1 MGDNVKDVFEKI
13 KAERAEKER
22 LKAEAHQAALDYD
35 PFANKGTFNG
45 IGVDRGIGSLP
56 QNKDYKPRLVD
67 TNIPKKIEV
76 RDVVEVAKF
85 VFEAGTVVEG
95 KYGMN
100 IADIRGVK
108 YKSALG
114 VVRSWGISTKD
125 IPEHLLNVQADYFLS
140 SMRQRFLER
149 YETMLSCVASVR
161 EYADFKGVPYGNIGN
176 AVFNGRGKNMD
187 IVVIGG
193 TKFILIPNIEFYD
206 WHEFLARKGAKEMSD
221 HGKKREAIY
230 LAAVAGDSKLAEYDS
245 VLEFLS
251 LYEGGIKPAGGRG
264 ISGKRG
270 NFYDALRGRITMER
284 FYELYDRWA
293 KDVLKIL
300 PVPSRDFGKK
310 VRKLGYRGYNSGGKR
325 GVYFY
330 RVDEEIVGSRVR
342 QLKIPRRGSYPKAVK
357 GWNEFE
363 KMGGEIKK

>member
-1 MGDNVKDVFEKI
+1 MDIIEKLRKE
-13 KAERAEKER
+13 KAERER
-22 LKAEAHQAALDYD
+22 VKAEAHQAALDYD
-35 PFANKGTFNG
+35 PFANKGIFNG

-56 QNKDYKPRLVD
+56 QNKDYKPSLVD
-67 TNIPKKIEV
+67 SNIPKKIEV
-76 RDVVEVAKF
+76 KDVDSVAGK
-85 VFEAGTVVEG
+85 VAEIGQVVEG

-100 IADIRGVK
+100 IANSCGDL
-108 YKSALG
+108 YKTALD
-114 VVRSWGISTKD
+114 VVRSWGISTAGIPDEMLD
-125 IPEHLLNVQADYFLS
+125 IQAHYFLL
-140 SMRQRFLER
+140 SMRERFIER
-149 YETMLSCVASVR
+149 YQTMLSCVLSVR
-161 EYADFKGVPYGNIGN
+161 EYADFKEIPYATVANK
-176 AVFNGRGKNMD
+176 VFARGGRGLN
-187 IVVIGG
+187 IIIIGG
-193 TKFILIPNIEFYD
+193 TKFILLEADDFHD
-206 WHEFLARKGAKEMSD
+206 WHKFLAKKGAKEMAD
-221 HGKKREAIY
+221 HGKKGEAIY
-230 LAAVAGDSKLAEYDS
+230 LASVAGDSNLAEYDS

-251 LYEGGIKPAGGRG
+251 LYEGGIKPTGGRG